1 VTPAARDDTP
11 ARLKSLIDDQP
22 FNWKAGE
29 DMNFFKLWG
38 SFMMQGAKAHA
49 QWEIQMSANIL
60 GSRKRVAMLLML
72 LVPIILVGIVFAEQ
86 MGGAIPDILGGK
98 KAYSPAFYSTGIFIV
113 SILIGLGAGLITGCI
128 GAGGGFIIAPALM
141 SAGIK
146 GIMAVGTDL
155 FHIFAKAIMGSI
167 IHRKLGNVSVPL
179 AAVFL
184 IGAILGATAGGI
196 INRVLYELNPVLSDT
211 FITTIYALMLGFLGF
226 YAMFD
231 FLKARKPSDTG
242 DAHGGGGHGGKAEGT
257 ELGGLPRKLQSV
269 NFPPMIKFDFDLTPG
284 GRSISWVFLVLSG
297 SLVGLAAGIMGVGG
311 GFLTFPIFVY
321 MLGVSSMTT
330 VGTDIFQIVFTAGY
344 ASITQYAI
352 FGFIFYTLAMGM
364 LLGSLVGIQIGAMVT
379 KVVPGIT
386 IRGFYA
392 MAVLAGFVN
401 RFFALPAKLGEMGV
415 INISKGMGATLDTIG
430 IWAFFIVIG
439 GFGIWVIGTF
449 LKNIGQLKG
458 EGEHA

>member
-1 VTPAARDDTP
+1 
-11 ARLKSLIDDQP
+11 
-22 FNWKAGE
+22 
-29 DMNFFKLWG
+29 MNFFKQWG
-38 SFMMQGAKAHA
+38 RFMMEGARAHA
-49 QWEIQMSANIL
+49 RWEIQMSGNIL
-60 GSRKRVAMLLML
+60 ASRKRVLLL
-72 LVPIILVGIVFAEQ
+72 LLWLVPVILGGIVFADQ
-86 MGGAIPDILGGK
+86 LGGAIPDILGGK

-146 GIMAVGTDL
+146 GILAVGTDL

-179 AAVFL
+179 AVVFL
-184 IGAILGATAGGI
+184 IGAIIGATAGGL
-196 INRVLYELNPVLSDT
+196 INRVLYELNPVLSDA

-231 FLKARKPSDTG
+231 FLKARKAGDTG
-242 DAHGGGGHGGKAEGT
+242 GAHGGKSEGADM
-257 ELGGLPRKLQSV
+257 GGLPRKLQAV
-269 NFPPMIKFDFDLTPG
+269 AIPPMVKFDFDFTPG
-284 GRSISWVFLVLSG
+284 GRQISWVFLVLSG
-297 SLVGLAAGIMGVGG
+297 ALVGLAAGIMGVGG

-344 ASITQYAI
+344 ASITQYAVY
-352 FGFIFYTLAMGM
+352 GFIFYTLAMGM
-364 LLGSLVGIQIGAMVT
+364 LLGSLLGIQIGAMVT

-392 MAVLAGFVN
+392 MAVMAGFVN

-415 INISKGMGATLDTIG
+415 IKISKGMGSVLDTIG
-430 IWAFFIVIG
+430 VWAFFIVIG
-439 GFGIWVIGTF
+439 GFGVWVIGTF
-449 LKNIGQLKG
+449 LKNIGTLKG